1 MLENILIWYKNDPT
15 AKNKVIFFVGLLIF
29 FPLLFLGIW
38 WINLPRNAE
47 NNSNLAV
54 SSVSTRPKVT
64 DLNFESS
71 PQMELFDPQALGN
84 VGNVFWQNGQVFSFT
99 QSQNLKID
107 GQSIPGS
114 PSFLPTSF
122 YSVDGSVIINE
133 QSQSTILQ
141 NNQFLKLEKGLG
153 QVVPFNGQFYYLF
166 GSGNSRSLRR
176 ADNINLTR
184 NIATLT
190 SITLPDANSWAE
202 IRPIAGKLF
211 VIIYENPQK
220 QGQVIL
226 QSVENIPT
234 DTGKATLNVVQ
245 NWQSI
250 QSINFGPKN
259 VLITTNAKNATNGT
273 WETKNYDLENST
285 EMVLDNAKLRNLKVL
300 GNFWANRCAFG
311 VDYILCLA
319 KVDAVSSISVND
331 PDKIIKIDKTGNM
344 QILSETLIF
353 SASHIFVDSENQIFI
368 INPLKDL
375 LYKLK

>member
-107 GQSIPGS
+107 GQAIPGS

>member
-107 GQSIPGS
+107 GQAIPGS

-184 NIATLT
+184 
-190 SITLPDANSWAE
+190 S
-202 IRPIAGKLF
+202 
-211 VIIYENPQK
+211 
-220 QGQVIL
+220 
-226 QSVENIPT
+226 
-234 DTGKATLNVVQ
+234 
-245 NWQSI
+245 
-250 QSINFGPKN
+250 
-259 VLITTNAKNATNGT
+259 
-273 WETKNYDLENST
+273 
-285 EMVLDNAKLRNLKVL
+285 
-300 GNFWANRCAFG
+300 
-311 VDYILCLA
+311 
-319 KVDAVSSISVND
+319 
-331 PDKIIKIDKTGNM
+331 
-344 QILSETLIF
+344 
-353 SASHIFVDSENQIFI
+353 
-368 INPLKDL
+368 PL
-375 LYKLK
+375 